1 MKFILSDN
9 MKTLPEVRIAVAD
22 MPLPFAEM
30 ILGFVKDRYALQITN
45 ARDAEYVFHS
55 IDGCEVLNYAGV
67 RIFVSGEY
75 VTPNFN
81 LSDYALTFDSIEFGD
96 RYCRLPLIKLYKES
110 YQALVAPRP
119 PATEALAQKTGF
131 CAYVMTNTK
140 NCAPER
146 EQLVEALETY
156 KSVALG
162 GKWRNNVG
170 GPVPDKITFQ
180 TAYKFVLA
188 VENYSAPGYL
198 TEKFAQAAKS
208 NAIPIYWGDPTITQF
223 INPKAFINCHD
234 FSSMDALLA
243 RVRELDCDDDA
254 YRAMLSEPWF
264 INSEE
269 PREWRDATFTNFLC
283 NIFDQ
288 PHELAYRRNRSRW
301 GIKAEDQLNKMA
313 NQPFRQSL
321 FLLKKKWRQ
330 IRRK

>member
-1 MKFILSDN
+1 MVN
-9 MKTLPEVRIAVAD
+9 PLPNVQIAVAD
-22 MPLPFAEM
+22 MPLQLAEM
-30 ILGFVKDRYALQITN
+30 ILGFVKDRDEFQITN
-45 ARDAEYVFHS
+45 ASDADYVFHS
-55 IDGCEVLNYAGV
+55 VDGCEVLNYTGV
-67 RIFVSGEY
+67 RIFVTGEY
-75 VTPNFN
+75 VSPNFN
-81 LSDYALTFDSIEFGD
+81 ISDYALAFDPIKFND

-110 YQALVAPRP
+110 YQSLGAPRP
-119 PATEALAQKTGF
+119 AAAEALAQKTGF
-131 CAYVMTNTK
+131 CAYVMSNTK
-140 NCAPER
+140 NSAPER
-146 EQLVEALETY
+146 ERIVDALNKY
-156 KSVALG
+156 RSVDCG

-170 GPVPDKITFQ
+170 GPVPDKIAFQ

-198 TEKFAQAAKS
+198 TEKFAQAAQS

-223 INPKAFINCHD
+223 INPKTFINCHD

-243 RVRELDCDDDA
+243 RVRDLDSDDDA

-264 INSEE
+264 VNGEE

-288 PHELAYRRNRSRW
+288 PHESAYRRNRSRW
-301 GIKAEDQLNKMA
+301 GMKTEVQLNKMA

-321 FLLKKKWRQ
+321 FLLKRKWRQ

>member
-1 MKFILSDN
+1 MQKKIKRVALVDAGLKNYVTEAIL
-9 MKTLPEVRIAVAD
+9 
-22 MPLPFAEM
+22 
-30 ILGFVKDRYALQITN
+30 ALLSSQYEFKITN
-45 ARDAEYVFHS
+45 AREADYVFHS
-55 IDGCEVLNYAGV
+55 VDGYEVLNYTGV
-67 RIFVSGEY
+67 RIFVTGEY

-81 LSDYALTFDSIEFGD
+81 LSDYALAFDPIKFGD

-110 YQALVAPRP
+110 YQTLVAPRP
-119 PATEALAQKTGF
+119 PAAEALAQKTGF

-140 NCAPER
+140 NSAPER
-146 EQLVEALETY
+146 EQLVEALNTY

-198 TEKFAQAAKS
+198 TEKFAQAAQS

-254 YRAMLSEPWF
+254 YRTMLSEPWF
-264 INSEE
+264 INGEE
-269 PREWRDATFTNFLC
+269 PREWKDATFTNFLC
-283 NIFDQ
+283 NIYDQ

-301 GIKAEDQLNKMA
+301 GMKTEVQLNKMA
-313 NQPFRQSL
+313 NQPFHQSL

-330 IRRK
+330 ISRK

>member
-1 MKFILSDN
+1 
-9 MKTLPEVRIAVAD
+9 
-22 MPLPFAEM
+22 
-30 ILGFVKDRYALQITN
+30 
-45 ARDAEYVFHS
+45 
-55 IDGCEVLNYAGV
+55 LNYTGV
-67 RIFVSGEY
+67 RIFVTGEY
-75 VTPNFN
+75 ITPNFN
-81 LSDYALTFDSIEFGD
+81 LSDYALAFDPIEFGD
-96 RYCRLPLIKLYKES
+96 RYCRLPLIKLYEES
-110 YQALVAPRP
+110 YRALCVPRP
-119 PATEALAQKTGF
+119 PAAEALAQKNGF
-131 CAYVMTNTK
+131 CAYVMSNTK
-140 NCAPER
+140 NSAPER
-146 EQLVEALETY
+146 EQLVEALNTY

-170 GPVPDKITFQ
+170 GAVLDKILFQ

-198 TEKFAQAAKS
+198 TEKFAQAAQS

-234 FSSMDALLA
+234 FCSMDALLA

-264 INSEE
+264 INGEE
-269 PREWRDATFTNFLC
+269 PREWRDATFTDFLC

-288 PHELAYRRNRSRW
+288 PHEAAYRRNRSRW
-301 GIKAEDQLNKMA
+301 GMKTEVQLNKMA

-321 FLLKKKWRQ
+321 FLLKRKLHQ

>member
-1 MKFILSDN
+1 

-45 ARDAEYVFHS
+45 ARDADYVFHS
-55 IDGCEVLNYAGV
+55 VDGYEVLNYTGV

-81 LSDYALTFDSIEFGD
+81 LSDYALAFDPITFGD

-110 YQALVAPRP
+110 YRALATPRTP
-119 PATEALAQKTGF
+119 TAIALAQKTGF
-131 CAYVMTNTK
+131 CAYVISNTK
-140 NCAPER
+140 NSAPER
-146 EQLVEALETY
+146 AQLVEALDTY
-156 KSVALG
+156 KPVAMG
-162 GKWRNNVG
+162 GKWRNNTG
-170 GPVPDKITFQ
+170 GPVPDKIAFQ

-198 TEKFAQAAKS
+198 TEKFAQAAQS
-208 NAIPIYWGDPTITQF
+208 NAIPIYWGDPTITQY

-234 FSSMDALLA
+234 FESPQALVA
-243 RVRELDCDDDA
+243 KVREIDNDDAA

-264 INSEE
+264 INGEE
-269 PREWRDATFTNFLC
+269 PPEWRDATFTNFLC

-288 PHELAYRRNRSRW
+288 PHESAYRRNRSRW
-301 GIKAEDQLNKMA
+301 GIKTEVRLNKMA

-321 FLLKKKWRQ
+321 FLLKRKLRQ